1 MRTMLTSLAVLA
13 LLLAPAAAQDQADYD
28 EFGIVDDDKSLDEV
42 APDDGSLAPAMPAPD
57 DAPAVAA
64 GTTPETSAAP
74 SPVAAPNAIPQVE
87 PPADWQAVSFGTLTA
102 ALPADFELGEDARDG
117 RMWTRGDMATRKGV
131 LFGFTLAN
139 ERDMFPEDAQIHVDR
154 EVTLD
159 GVPYRWREMTADLGG
174 GAMADLLLLSSITP
188 VDGDNSQLITGM
200 SIGVSFEDNRQ
211 MFETAI
217 GTIRIGA
224 APPPPETQDGTA
236 LDGLVTYSVPRDW
249 NVRTGQ
255 GGLQIGFWPQVYSGY
270 IGIARGD
277 AVTGYDG
284 MQFDIPEGV
293 EPKAAGVLDQIAD
306 SYFKEGTEPQF
317 QFEGAMVAG
326 YHVYHRLLRCA
337 GDDPVMVEFA
347 GARGWV
353 YEEAFQ
359 AALAG
364 ITLNGDML
372 VSCPAPAP
380 VAGDAPPEPL
390 AQSTPEELEV
400 LAQPAPVP
408 DAAPQLAAPAAPRA
422 TGTPVDVGSV
432 TFLLPDGWTATFESP
447 DDKQF
452 VSPDGRWTLLA
463 FWWLPDEPLLGYTD
477 ITSVENLVI
486 DHEPVMRI
494 TSVFEGFRAVQ
505 TVTERARADGKR
517 FIFTLEGQSASES
530 EIAPLVAELAAK
542 LHLQG
547 GFDPSR
553 KVDPLAA
560 GGPAAPVPAAG
571 DPGWTTYANARF
583 GTTIEYPS
591 GLLAMQQAP
600 DNDDGRTFRSLDE
613 AVTLLVFGQYNID
626 DLDGP
631 AMMARDRDWGD
642 YSEVTYQTAKSDRY
656 ALSGYSVDDR
666 VFYRAARIDDQA
678 GLVHVFEIEY
688 PSTAKAIWDPIVTRM
703 AKSFRAK

>member
-1 MRTMLTSLAVLA
+1 MRTMVTSLAVLA

-28 EFGIVDDDKSLDEV
+28 EFGIVDDGKSLDEV
-42 APDDGSLAPAMPAPD
+42 APDDGGLPPPMPAPE
-57 DAPAVAA
+57 DAPASAA
-64 GTTPETSAAP
+64 GPAPEASAAP
-74 SPVAAPNAIPQVE
+74 PPAAAPNAVQQIE
-87 PPADWQAVSFGTLTA
+87 PPADWQAVAFGTLTA

-117 RMWTRGDMATRKGV
+117 RMWIRGDMATRKGV

-139 ERDMFPEDAQIHVDR
+139 ERDMFPDDAEIHVDR

-174 GAMADLLLLSSITP
+174 GTMADLLLLSSIAP

-217 GTIRIGA
+217 GTIRIAA

-236 LDGLVTYSVPRDW
+236 LDGLVSYAVPRDW

-317 QFEGAMVAG
+317 QFEGAMVPG
-326 YHVYHRLLRCA
+326 YHVYHRLILCA

-372 VSCPAPAP
+372 VSCPAT
-380 VAGDAPPEPL
+380 VAGGAPPEPL
-390 AQSTPEELEV
+390 AAPTPAEPEF
-400 LAQPAPVP
+400 LARPAPAP
-408 DAAPQLAAPAAPRA
+408 APAPQLAPAPAAPSA
-422 TGTPVDVGSV
+422 TGTPVDVGGV
-432 TFLLPDGWTATFESP
+432 TFLLPEGWTATYESA

-477 ITSVENLVI
+477 ITSVENIVL

-494 TSVFEGFRAVQ
+494 TSWFEGFRTVQ

-530 EIAPLVAELAAK
+530 EIAPVIAGLSAN

-547 GFDPSR
+547 GFDSQK

-560 GGPAAPVPAAG
+560 AAPTALPASGDAG
-571 DPGWTTYANARF
+571 WAAYVNARF
-583 GTTIEYPS
+583 GTTIDYPA
-591 GLLAMQQAP
+591 GLLAAQAAP
-600 DNDDGRTFRSLDE
+600 TNDDGRTFRSPDGT
-613 AVTLLVFGQYNID
+613 VTLLVFGQFNID
-626 DLDGP
+626 GLDGP

-642 YSEVTYQTAKSDRY
+642 YDQVTYQSAKAASY
-656 ALSGYSVDDR
+656 ALSGYSGDQ
-666 VFYRAARIDDQA
+666 VFYRAARIDNQT
-678 GLVHVFEIEY
+678 GVVHVFQIEY
-688 PSTAKAIWDPIVTRM
+688 PASAKATWDPIVTRM
-703 AKSFRAK
+703 AKSFRAG